1 MHRILATLLILPLLQ
16 AASAEAQLSLAPL
29 VPSLD
34 SMRMV
39 LVRPSDERDMGM
51 LYDEVSL
58 VDGAEGKQLRRVY
71 RTVNVL
77 FGNHRDTVTSTVPDL
92 KPLAHKTVSGPAIE
106 DLQFRKDSI
115 VGWVE
120 TEGRPRARVQRAADS
135 TLYDGHTFDLLIR
148 FAPLDEGYSLTLPI
162 LITSRDSVAM
172 ATATVTGSAV
182 IPVENGQG
190 AETWVVLLDFAGV
203 KSTMWVE
210 KQTRRLARQVIEL
223 KPGIE
228 ILMDRLP
235 RIEGEVR
242 ERRRA

>member
-1 MHRILATLLILPLLQ
+1 MVQELL
-16 AASAEAQLSLAPL
+16 
-29 VPSLD
+29 LD
-34 SMRMV
+34 PTGM
-39 LVRPSDERDMGM
+39 DE
-51 LYDEVSL
+51 
-58 VDGAEGKQLRRVY
+58 
-71 RTVNVL
+71 
-77 FGNHRDTVTSTVPDL
+77 
-92 KPLAHKTVSGPAIE
+92 
-106 DLQFRKDSI
+106 
-115 VGWVE
+115 
-120 TEGRPRARVQRAADS
+120 RAADS